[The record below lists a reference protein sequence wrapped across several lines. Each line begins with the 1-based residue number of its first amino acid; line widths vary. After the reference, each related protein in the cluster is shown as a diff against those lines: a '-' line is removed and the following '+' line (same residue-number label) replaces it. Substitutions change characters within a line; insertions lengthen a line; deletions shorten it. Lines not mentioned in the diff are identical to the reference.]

1 MKKQKE
7 SQEEIDKIADFF
19 KAFGDATRIK
29 IILAIKD
36 EEKCVK
42 DISEKCNMEIS
53 AISHQLS
60 TLKKKNIV
68 KSRKLGKEVLYTIS
82 DDHIKDLVE
91 STLIHVNE
99 EDEKWTKKLKRI

>member
-1 MKKQKE
+1 
-7 SQEEIDKIADFF
+7 
-19 KAFGDATRIK
+19 
-29 IILAIKD
+29 
-36 EEKCVK
+36 
-42 DISEKCNMEIS
+42 MEIS

-68 KSRKLGKEVLYTIS
+68 KSRKFGKEVLYTIS

>member
-7 SQEEIDKIADFF
+7 RQEEIDKIADFF

-99 EDEKWTKKLKRI
+99 EDEK

>member
-1 MKKQKE
+1 MKDNNRLSLGILDE
-7 SQEEIDKIADFF
+7 NLNSVPYSQFF

-42 DISEKCNMEIS
+42 DISEKSNMEIS

-99 EDEKWTKKLKRI
+99 EDEK